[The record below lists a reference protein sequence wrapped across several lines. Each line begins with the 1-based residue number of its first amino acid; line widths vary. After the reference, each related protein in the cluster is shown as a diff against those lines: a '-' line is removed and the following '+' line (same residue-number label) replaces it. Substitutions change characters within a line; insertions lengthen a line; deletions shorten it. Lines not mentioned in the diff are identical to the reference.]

1 MLVYVHVSVQKDSYP
16 LFGTCIS
23 FALLISLAIWG
34 WTSACSSTVR
44 NEHMCLLR
52 SHIGAYYEQTLL
64 IYQNKKRKR
73 NYAYSGIMFLPLTTF
88 FLFRLAQSTIL
99 LWSYAIFVIIRILA
113 SFMWRRYGSPSCISI
128 FMILKLMWSAGITGK
143 YHACAS
149 ATAFDLRTYVLS
161 SFFIFRSCWKV
172 GNCAFWLS
180 DHFVLYVRF
189 TS

>member
-1 MLVYVHVSVQKDSYP
+1 MNI
-16 LFGTCIS
+16 C
-23 FALLISLAIWG
+23 
-34 WTSACSSTVR
+34 
-44 NEHMCLLR
+44 
-52 SHIGAYYEQTLL
+52 
-64 IYQNKKRKR
+64 
-73 NYAYSGIMFLPLTTF
+73 AYSEVILVHIMNKLFWFIKIRKEKETMLIQVLCSYLWPHSSF
-88 FLFRLAQSTIL
+88 FRLAQSTIL

-128 FMILKLMWSAGITGK
+128 FMILKLMWSAGIGITGN

-149 ATAFDLRTYVLS
+149 ATAFDLRTYILS